1 MAIPKSSKQYTR
13 KDPRITK
20 VLPVDC
26 RIVEL
31 SPLTHAG
38 QGMKKWQ
45 RFPARTINVSK
56 TGMLINSD
64 FEIDPQTKVEMTFS
78 LKSGEEENHQV
89 VLLAEVARSRR
100 NAYDLFGRWAM
111 GLRILE
117 IDPKDFSLVSEYF
130 IDSK

>member
-1 MAIPKSSKQYTR
+1 MAIKKQDQETR
-13 KDPRITK
+13 KDPRFTK

-26 RIVEL
+26 RIVER
-31 SPLTHAG
+31 SPMTRAG
-38 QGMKKWQ
+38 QGLKKWQ

-64 FEIDPQTKVEMTFS
+64 FEIDPQTTVEITVDLKVDNEV
-78 LKSGEEENHQV
+78 HPV
-89 VLLAEVARSRR
+89 VLLAEVIRARR

-117 IDPKDFSLVSEYF
+117 IDPKDFSLVSDYF
-130 IDSK
+130 IGSK